1 MSNSIADLVNDLPNR
16 SVTVYVLD
24 ALDFVVPGQW
34 QNITNFEALVKE
46 VTKETDPKI
55 IQAVTNRANAL
66 YSDPNERY
74 QRAMSLYNLV
84 DKTDRALA
92 SAALANKVGQQIR
105 LLSFLDRLTPK
116 ADTAQT
122 IDFSLKLITE
132 LLTFCLING
141 IPGDSVN
148 DFVKSLA
155 DYGKESLMRM
165 AALVCIDG
173 LIPLGPDFAQKSLA
187 TLGKLSP
194 EELQRNATYK
204 ALASWIPGNSVA
216 EHLSFITS
224 SVNTIKSWID
234 DFLAKRDLTPE
245 KVANSVQHYIEIT
258 DNRLDYLAA
267 FLDLSTSYY
276 SHTGTQSLAR
286 RIIERAVNEI

>member
-1 MSNSIADLVNDLPNR
+1 MSTSISDLVNDLP
-16 SVTVYVLD
+16 SGGMTVHVLQ

-34 QNITNFEALVKE
+34 HNVVNFEALVKE
-46 VTKETDPKI
+46 VTKESDPKV
-55 IQAVTNRANAL
+55 IQAVIARANVL
-66 YSDPNERY
+66 YNEPKEHY
-74 QRAMSLYNLV
+74 QQAIRLYNLV
-84 DKTDRALA
+84 DKTDRVLA
-92 SAALANKVGQQIR
+92 SAALANKVGQQFR

-155 DYGKESLMRM
+155 DYSKESLMRM
-165 AALVCIDG
+165 AALICIDG
-173 LIPLGPDFAQKSLA
+173 LIPLGPDFLQMVMT

-204 ALASWIPGNSVA
+204 QLAAWIPGNSVA

-224 SVNTIKSWID
+224 SVGAIRGWIEG
-234 DFLAKRDLTPE
+234 FLAKRDLTPQ
-245 KVANSVQHYIEIT
+245 KIANSLQSYIEIT

-267 FLDLSTSYY
+267 FLDLSTNYY
-276 SHTGTQSLAR
+276 SHTGTQTLAR
-286 RIIERAVNEI
+286 RIVERAVNEI